1 MPKIKI
7 KKLKQKPVKKSVKFL
22 IKQNPVVTTRPSTQ
36 LASKPAT
43 SLTPTQA
50 VKYQGISQE
59 WLEVTKE
66 LSTLFAIVSKTSL
79 STLPIEQYNKL
90 LIYSSHVI
98 SRLNKARQLV
108 KPAKTV
114 FNTATWEGTPIELL
128 EAYCQAIG
136 TLYKMQQDVSS
147 LNARFDEC
155 ENKEAKQLVA
165 DALTITK
172 ISFVTFV
179 NNVFNIAPAIKTYP
193 GFLTNTAWLCL
204 MKDLKRELADEA
216 KNKNRT
222 VSSSIRRPAS

>member
-1 MPKIKI
+1 M
-7 KKLKQKPVKKSVKFL
+7 
-22 IKQNPVVTTRPSTQ
+22 
-36 LASKPAT
+36 
-43 SLTPTQA
+43 
-50 VKYQGISQE
+50 
-59 WLEVTKE
+59 
-66 LSTLFAIVSKTSL
+66 
-79 STLPIEQYNKL
+79 
-90 LIYSSHVI
+90 LIYSSNVI

-114 FNTATWEGTPIELL
+114 FNTATWEGTPVELL

-136 TLYKMQQDVSS
+136 TLYKMQQDVVS

-222 VSSSIRRPAS
+222 ASSNIRRPTS

>member
-1 MPKIKI
+1 MSAP
-7 KKLKQKPVKKSVKFL
+7 Q
-22 IKQNPVVTTRPSTQ
+22 
-36 LASKPAT
+36 
-43 SLTPTQA
+43 QA

-66 LSTLFAIVSKTSL
+66 LSTLFAIVSKTAL

-90 LIYSSHVI
+90 LVYSSNVI
-98 SRLNKARQLV
+98 ARLNKARQLV

-114 FNTATWEGTPIELL
+114 FNTATWAETPIELL

-136 TLYKMQQDVSS
+136 TLYKMYQDVAA

-155 ENKEAKQLVA
+155 ENKEAKRLVA

-172 ISFVTFV
+172 ISFVTFL

-193 GFLTNTAWLCL
+193 GFLTNTAWLYL

-222 VSSSIRRPAS
+222 SSCNSRRPTP